1 MGRFDLEDLP
11 IRAQDLDPV
20 LRIPLFL
27 RERNDV
33 TWTLDFVEK
42 HVKHV
47 ALGRPSELGFDDD
60 EITWFHVYSSPGTQP
75 VKTPSSMKLMLL
87 LRPKKIG

>member
-20 LRIPLFL
+20 LRIPVFL

-33 TWTLDFVEK
+33 TWALNFVEK

-47 ALGRPSELGFDDD
+47 ALGGPPEFGLDDD

-75 VKTPSSMKLMLL
+75 VKTQSMKLLLL
-87 LRPKKIG
+87 LRPTKIG